1 MSEKLE
7 TTSNKLNITV
17 ARDASTC
24 VNKTNIRLD
33 LIDEFNGLEERQK
46 KFLEK
51 YATNPDVKTIHAM
64 ELGYSVNEVNRWFEQ
79 EDFSKVAQTIYDL
92 FTEVLKAKD
101 TQDAIENSKIRNRVI
116 KARENN
122 GKYSDDK
129 SVNHNHLHTD
139 SSLKDVLKMLSD

>member
-1 MSEKLE
+1 MSEKLD
-7 TTSNKLNITV
+7 TTSDKLNIVV
-17 ARDASTC
+17 ARDADTC

-79 EDFSKVAQTIYDL
+79 EDFSKVANTVYDI
-92 FTEVLKAKD
+92 FTEVLRAKD
-101 TQDAIENSKIRNRVI
+101 TQDAIHNSKIRNRVI
-116 KARENN
+116 KARESG
-122 GKYSDDK
+122 GKYTEEK
-129 SVNHNHLHTD
+129 KTQHNHLHTD